1 MQEAPLEWITT
12 IGESVAHKVAKYLF
26 LVLAIVMLIFA
37 FAFMTIIPL
46 FVMVVLII
54 LFIVFVAYAY
64 VEYAFTLI
72 DDDMRIAVVY
82 NRSRR
87 KLKWEFT
94 LGQVERMVRRIDDY
108 SDPKFLCSPRS
119 DQELYTI
126 IIHEGEERISLVIE
140 PPEEFLTIMRRRRIL
155 S

>member
-12 IGESVAHKVAKYLF
+12 IGESAAHKVAKYLF
-26 LVLAIVMLIFA
+26 LVLAIVMLFFT
-37 FAFMTIIPL
+37 FAFMTILPL
-46 FVMVVLII
+46 FVMAVLII
-54 LFIVFVAYAY
+54 LFIVFIAYAY
-64 VEYAFTLI
+64 VEYAFTLV

-94 LGQVERMVRRIDDY
+94 LGQVERMVRRVDDY
-108 SDPKFLCSPRS
+108 SNPIFLCPRYGEEE
-119 DQELYTI
+119 QYTI

-140 PPEEFLTIMRRRRIL
+140 PPAEFVKIMRRRRIL

>member
-1 MQEAPLEWITT
+1 MQEAPVEWITT

-26 LVLAIVMLIFA
+26 LALAIVMLFFA
-37 FAFMTIIPL
+37 FAYLSILPL

-54 LFIVFVAYAY
+54 LFIVFIAYAY
-64 VEYAFTLI
+64 VEYAFTLV

-94 LGQVERMVRRIDDY
+94 LGQVERMVPRVDDY
-108 SDPKFLCSPRS
+108 SNPKFLCPRNGEPG
-119 DQELYTI
+119 QYTI
-126 IIHEGEERISLVIE
+126 IIHEGEERTSLVIE
-140 PPEEFLTIMRRRRIL
+140 PPEEFVAIMRRRRIL
-155 S
+155 L